1 MTPLTDLQHLEVA
14 QDDAAVDIFA
24 ARMKAKLAAGRAKGR
39 AGWTDDNSDVKH
51 TIIKMLLDCM
61 TKSNPGNFVDIA
73 VLAMMLEIRQT
84 PPLELS
90 QAAADRDGDIRDS
103 ILNRVTTRIQHLEKD
118 ERLHYRAAT
127 VFANAP
133 LAMIQSNLTSQ
144 LDVLYAILGEKRPTY
159 PCDKE

>member
-1 MTPLTDLQHLEVA
+1 MTPLTDLQRLEVA

-24 ARMKAKLAAGRAKGR
+24 ARMKAKLAAGRTKGR
-39 AGWTDDNSDVKH
+39 AGWAGDDPDIEDN
-51 TIIKMLLDCM
+51 IIKMLLNCM
-61 TKSNPGNFVDIA
+61 TKSDPGNFIDIA
-73 VLAMMLEIRQT
+73 VLAMMLEIRKT
-84 PPLELS
+84 APLELS
-90 QAAADRDGDIRDS
+90 QATAERDGAIRDS
-103 ILNRVTTRIQHLEKD
+103 ILNRVMTRLQHLEKD
-118 ERLHYRAAT
+118 ERLYYRAAT